1 MPNCTKIREHLTA
14 YLDGQIDPYV
24 KGIIEEH
31 LSKCGACR
39 KELDALSK
47 TWKLLDYYP
56 QLSVSASY
64 KENFYNRLNKS
75 KQPIQLKRWLYPV
88 AAAAAVLLAV
98 TLTLVFTNEPLQP
111 AGPSSTPT
119 PEITT
124 PAEIAIA
131 ENITAEEAEV
141 VVSMTVL
148 EELSEFGEND
158 LADLMEFLDSQQ
170 ETEILQDLLDITNE
184 PF

>member
-1 MPNCTKIREHLTA
+1 MPNCAKIKENLTA
-14 YLDGQIDPYV
+14 YLDGQIAPYV
-24 KGIIEEH
+24 RGLIEEH
-31 LSKCGACR
+31 LSKCGVCQ
-39 KELDALSK
+39 KELEALRK
-47 TWKLLDYYP
+47 TWKLLDHYP

-64 KENFYNRLNKS
+64 KENFYRRLNKP

-88 AAAAAVLLAV
+88 AAAAAVLLAIA
-98 TLTLVFTNEPLQP
+98 LTLVFTNEPPKP
-111 AGPSSTPT
+111 AGPSSP
-119 PEITT
+119 PSEITT
-124 PAEIAIA
+124 PADIAIA

-141 VVSMTVL
+141 IVSMNVL

-170 ETEILQDLLDITNE
+170 ETEILQDLLDLTNE